1 MCRSKQANWKDR
13 SDGERILGRLLLLR
27 LLRLSR
33 AKVLLGLLWSHSKG
47 VKRVLARGA
56 LLRLISLHAHTHS
69 HVHAATHH
77 IHLLLL
83 LTAHRH
89 SLTHHRLEPA
99 HHWLE
104 STCSWLL
111 LLLTWLLR
119 LAHKLAERIR
129 TWQVLGLELVSLGHL
144 LLSFSNRLLR
154 VELVQYRHFVVRG
167 NLVIRWGC

>member
-1 MCRSKQANWKDR
+1 MR
-13 SDGERILGRLLLLR
+13 RLLLLLLLL

-33 AKVLLGLLWSHSKG
+33 AKVLLGLLWSHSKDI
-47 VKRVLARGA
+47 KRVLASGS
-56 LLRLISLHAHTHS
+56 LLRLISLHAHS

-83 LTAHRH
+83 LLTAHRH
-89 SLTHHRLEPA
+89 SLAHHRLEPA

-144 LLSFSNRLLR
+144 LLSFCTRLLR
-154 VELVQYRHFVVRG
+154 VELIQYRHFVVRW